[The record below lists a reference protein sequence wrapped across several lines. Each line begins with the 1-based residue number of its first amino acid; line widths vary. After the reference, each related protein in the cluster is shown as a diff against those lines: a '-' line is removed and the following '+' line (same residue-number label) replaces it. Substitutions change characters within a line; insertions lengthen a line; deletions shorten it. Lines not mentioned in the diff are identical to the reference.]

1 MIPSA
6 HVRDPQTYAVIGA
19 SMEVFN
25 ELGSGFLERVYME
38 ALTIEFLTRSVPY
51 LREVELSV
59 VYKGKPLPCSYR
71 ADFICFGELL
81 VEIKALTKLSG
92 IGAVPNHQLPE
103 GNWLSK
109 SLTDQLRRR
118 KPRIR
123 TICPLICANL

>member
-81 VEIKALTKLSG
+81 VEIKALTKLPG
-92 IGAVPNHQLPE
+92 IERSQIINYLKATGFRKALLINFGGE
-103 GNWLSK
+103 
-109 SLTDQLRRR
+109 SLEFERFVL
-118 KPRIR
+118 
-123 TICPLICANL
+123 